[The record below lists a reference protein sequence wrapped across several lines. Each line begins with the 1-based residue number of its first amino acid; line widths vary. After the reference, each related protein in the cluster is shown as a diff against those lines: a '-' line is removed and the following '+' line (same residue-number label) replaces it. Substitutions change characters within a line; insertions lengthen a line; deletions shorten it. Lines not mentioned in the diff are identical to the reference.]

1 MFDAFMGIDQDN
13 WSAFGNLVARRAAA
27 LVALL
32 VVGLVVNWMLH
43 RLIDRLVKR
52 AEEGVLPD
60 RLTNGKLG
68 RSTTEP
74 PPGSTRRVQR
84 AKTMG
89 SLLKSIT
96 TGLIVGIVVTMMLAE
111 IGLDIGPIVASAG
124 IVGVALGFGSQTL
137 VKDFLSGI
145 FMIFEDQYGVGDVV
159 DMGEG
164 LTGTVEAVSLRVTR
178 MRDTNGTVWY
188 VRNGELLRV
197 GNMSQN
203 WARTVL
209 DVQVSSREDLTRV
222 KTRARRRPP
231 RPLAGRRLRGRDHR
245 GARDLGHRGDHAG
258 RDHAAG
264 HAQDR
269 ADGAVAGRP
278 GAARAAQEPLR
289 PRGHPGALPHVV
301 RDEPDV
307 RRGPGDRRRRRP
319 ERRLTGPTGENGA
332 VSSTFY
338 DEIGGEETITRV
350 VAAFYRG
357 VADDEVLRP
366 LYPEEDLGPAEERF
380 RLFLMQYWGGPTTYS
395 EERGHPRLRMRHAP
409 FAVTPVAKDHWL
421 ACFRAALDE
430 VALPPEQDAQFW
442 DYVTHAAQFMVNS
455 FE

>member
-1 MFDAFMGIDQDN
+1 MLDAFMGIDQND
-13 WSAFGNLVARRAAA
+13 WSDFGSLAARKAGA
-27 LVALL
+27 LVAL
-32 VVGLVVNWMLH
+32 VVIGLVVQWILH

-68 RSTTEP
+68 RSVSEP

-96 TGLIVGIVVTMMLAE
+96 SGVIAAVIVTMMLAE
-111 IGLDIGPIVASAG
+111 LGLNIGPILASAG

-159 DMGEG
+159 DMGSG

-209 DVQVSSREDLTRV
+209 DVQVSAREDLARV
-222 KTRARRRPP
+222 RAVLADVLHDLWTDDDYTGVIIEEPEIWGIEAITPDAITLRVTLKTAPMEQWRVARA
-231 RPLAGRRLRGRDHR
+231 LRERIKARFDHE
-245 GARDLGHRGDHAG
+245 GIQAPYPTSYVMNQQPGGDHA
-258 RDHAAG
+258 AAS
-264 HAQDR
+264 ADTAP
-269 ADGAVAGRP
+269 ADG
-278 GAARAAQEPLR
+278 
-289 PRGHPGALPHVV
+289 
-301 RDEPDV
+301 
-307 RRGPGDRRRRRP
+307 
-319 ERRLTGPTGENGA
+319 
-332 VSSTFY
+332 
-338 DEIGGEETITRV
+338 
-350 VAAFYRG
+350 
-357 VADDEVLRP
+357 
-366 LYPEEDLGPAEERF
+366 
-380 RLFLMQYWGGPTTYS
+380 
-395 EERGHPRLRMRHAP
+395 
-409 FAVTPVAKDHWL
+409 
-421 ACFRAALDE
+421 
-430 VALPPEQDAQFW
+430 
-442 DYVTHAAQFMVNS
+442 
-455 FE
+455 